1 MLIRKN
7 SFLSSASLAVMA
19 LSLSAVATPAF
30 AGFEWTPPE
39 KTAPAP
45 LPPAQAEPSQIPMDS
60 SALPEV
66 GDFEVPAEE
75 QSAPQQE
82 YQPPQSGKLK
92 VIEVSPPREQI
103 PVNEQEPQEQA
114 PVVMSAPVTPDDS
127 ANSAN
132 NATPEPFPLTE
143 THQGQDAILPAP
155 APGSEPA
162 PAAEPA
168 PSGLSINPYP
178 LEGGEAAPPAQA
190 AAPATQDQINWQGG
204 YEVLE
209 GFGSDMPLALAL
221 QQVVPAQY
229 AFSFGKGV
237 NAGHLV
243 SWEGGKPWD
252 QVLNDMIRPL
262 NLEARISGNVVK
274 IVSKNAPATP
284 EPVAQP
290 DQGAA
295 LEPLPALESA
305 PAQEQA
311 AAEELNLEPVTDSE
325 AKKIAKEAKAVQDE
339 AEIADSAEQATPAP
353 TPEPVELAK
362 AEPQPEP
369 EGKKVSKSRNVIL
382 DPGESKPLEPA
393 NKIVKKSS
401 AKASQSE
408 DAPKQEAS
416 KMLVPAPEAAPPSEA
431 ALESAK
437 TEPASQQ
444 EAASPQ
450 LSQPRIWEAK
460 RGSSLKDTLDSWSK
474 QANVTLNWQA
484 QDDVKL
490 NSDILISGTFDNAIK
505 VLFAQAVK
513 KGPGHTLKTDGA
525 SAELVVAD
533 QNASG

>member
-19 LSLSAVATPAF
+19 LSLSAVTTPAF

-39 KTAPAP
+39 KSAPAP
-45 LPPAQAEPSQIPMDS
+45 LPPPSAPSQIPMDS

-75 QSAPQQE
+75 APAAQPEPQQ
-82 YQPPQSGKLK
+82 SNKIK
-92 VIEVSPPREQI
+92 VIEISPPREQQ
-103 PVNEQEPQEQA
+103 PEPQA

-127 ANSAN
+127 ANNTA
-132 NATPEPFPLTE
+132 PEPFPLTE

-155 APGSEPA
+155 AAEA
-162 PAAEPA
+162 AAEPA
-168 PSGLSINPYP
+168 PTGLSINPYP
-178 LEGGEAAPPAQA
+178 LEGGQATPPVEANTA
-190 AAPATQDQINWQGG
+190 ASEPEQINWQGG

-221 QQVVPAQY
+221 QQVVPPQY

-262 NLEARISGNVVK
+262 NLEAAISGNVVK
-274 IVSKNAPATP
+274 ILSKNAPATP
-284 EPVAQP
+284 APVAEP

-295 LEPLPALESA
+295 LEPLPALEAA
-305 PAQEQA
+305 PSEQQA
-311 AAEELNLEPVTDSE
+311 NAEELNLEPVTDSE
-325 AKKIAKEAKAVQDE
+325 AKKIAKEAKAVQDQ
-339 AEIADSAEQATPAP
+339 AEIPESAEQSAPAP
-353 TPEPVELAK
+353 APVELAK

-369 EGKKVSKSRNVIL
+369 KAKKVSKSRNVIL

-393 NKIVKKSS
+393 NKAVKKSS
-401 AKASQSE
+401 EKASQSE
-408 DAPKQEAS
+408 ETARMVA
-416 KMLVPAPEAAPPSEA
+416 PAPEAAPPSEA

-460 RGSSLKDTLDSWSK
+460 RGSSLKETLDTWTK
-474 QANVTLNWQA
+474 QANVALTWTA

-513 KGPGHTLKTDGA
+513 KGPTHTLKTGP
-525 SAELVVAD
+525 SAELTVAD
-533 QNASG
+533 QANSG

>member
-19 LSLSAVATPAF
+19 LSLSAVTTPAF

-39 KTAPAP
+39 KSAPAP
-45 LPPAQAEPSQIPMDS
+45 LPPPSAPSQIPMDS

-66 GDFEVPAEE
+66 GDFEVPADEAPAAQPE
-75 QSAPQQE
+75 PQQ
-82 YQPPQSGKLK
+82 SNKIK
-92 VIEVSPPREQI
+92 VIEISPPREQQ
-103 PVNEQEPQEQA
+103 PEPQA

-127 ANSAN
+127 ANNTA
-132 NATPEPFPLTE
+132 PEPFPLTE

-155 APGSEPA
+155 AAEAAPEPA
-162 PAAEPA
+162 PA
-168 PSGLSINPYP
+168 GLSINPYP
-178 LEGGEAAPPAQA
+178 LEGGQATPPVEANVA
-190 AAPATQDQINWQGG
+190 ASEPEQINWQGG

-262 NLEARISGNVVK
+262 NLEAAISGNVVK
-274 IVSKNAPATP
+274 ILSKNAPAMP

-290 DQGAA
+290 DQGAS

-305 PAQEQA
+305 PAEQQA
-311 AAEELNLEPVTDSE
+311 AAEELKLEPVSESE

-339 AEIADSAEQATPAP
+339 AEIAEAAEQQTAPAP
-353 TPEPVELAK
+353 APLEAVEEAK

-369 EGKKVSKSRNVIL
+369 KAKKVSKSRNVIL

-393 NKIVKKSS
+393 NKAVKKSS
-401 AKASQSE
+401 EKASQSE
-408 DAPKQEAS
+408 ETARMVA
-416 KMLVPAPEAAPPSEA
+416 PAPEAAPPSET

-437 TEPASQQ
+437 TEPASN
-444 EAASPQ
+444 ESAPQ

-460 RGSSLKDTLDSWSK
+460 RGSSLKETLDSWSK
-474 QANVTLNWQA
+474 QANVTLTWQA

-490 NSDILISGTFDNAIK
+490 NSDILISGTFDNAVK

-513 KGPGHTLKTDGA
+513 KGPTHTLKTGP
-525 SAELVVAD
+525 SAELTVAD
-533 QNASG
+533 QADSG

>member
-39 KTAPAP
+39 KSAPAP
-45 LPPAQAEPSQIPMDS
+45 LPPAQAAPAQIPMDS

-75 QSAPQQE
+75 QQQPAPQQE
-82 YQPPQSGKLK
+82 YHPPQSGKLK

-103 PVNEQEPQEQA
+103 PVNEQEPQPEEA
-114 PVVMSAPVTPDDS
+114 PVVMSAPVTPDD
-127 ANSAN
+127 SAN

-155 APGSEPA
+155 AAETQPAPEPA
-162 PAAEPA
+162 PT
-168 PSGLSINPYP
+168 GLSINPYP
-178 LEGGEAAPPAQA
+178 LEGGQAAPPVEAA
-190 AAPATQDQINWQGG
+190 SAAPQQEQIDWQGG

-221 QQVVPAQY
+221 QQVVPAKY
-229 AFSFGKGV
+229 AFSFGRGV

-262 NLEARISGNVVK
+262 NLEAAISGNVVK
-274 IVSKNAPATP
+274 ILSKNAPATP

-290 DQGAA
+290 DQGAS
-295 LEPLPALESA
+295 LEPLPAMESA

-311 AAEELNLEPVTDSE
+311 AAEELNLEPVSDSE

-339 AEIADSAEQATPAP
+339 AEIAEAAEQQAAPAP
-353 TPEPVELAK
+353 APLEAVEEAK
-362 AEPQPEP
+362 TEPQPEP
-369 EGKKVSKSRNVIL
+369 QGKKVSKSRNVIL
-382 DPGESKPLEPA
+382 DPGESEPLEPA

-408 DAPKQEAS
+408 DTA
-416 KMLVPAPEAAPPSEA
+416 KMVVPAPEAAPPSEA

-437 TEPASQQ
+437 TEPASQ
-444 EAASPQ
+444 EAAPQ

-460 RGSSLKDTLDSWSK
+460 RGSSLKETLDSWSK
-474 QANVTLNWQA
+474 QANVTLTWQA

-490 NSDILISGTFDNAIK
+490 NSDILISGTFDNAVK

-533 QNASG
+533 QSASG

>member
-75 QSAPQQE
+75 QPAPQQE

-92 VIEVSPPREQI
+92 VIEVNPQREQI

-132 NATPEPFPLTE
+132 QATPEPFPLTE

-162 PAAEPA
+162 PAAESA
-168 PSGLSINPYP
+168 PTGLSINPYP
-178 LEGGEAAPPAQA
+178 LEGGEAAPPAEV
-190 AAPATQDQINWQGG
+190 AAPTPQDQINWQGG

-221 QQVVPAQY
+221 QQVVPPQY
-229 AFSFGKGV
+229 AFSFGSGV

-252 QVLNDMIRPL
+252 QVLNDMISPL
-262 NLEARISGNVVK
+262 NLQARISGNVVK

-284 EPVAQP
+284 QPVAQP

-295 LEPLPALESA
+295 LEPLPALEPA

-325 AKKIAKEAKAVQDE
+325 AKKIAKEAKAVQDK
-339 AEIADSAEQATPAP
+339 AEIAEAAEQPAP
-353 TPEPVELAK
+353 APVEQAK
-362 AEPQPEP
+362 VEPQPEP
-369 EGKKVSKSRNVIL
+369 QGKKVSKSRNVIT

-401 AKASQSE
+401 EKASQSE
-408 DAPKQEAS
+408 DAPKQETA
-416 KMLVPAPEAAPPSEA
+416 KILAPAPEAAPPSEA

-525 SAELVVAD
+525 AAELVVAD